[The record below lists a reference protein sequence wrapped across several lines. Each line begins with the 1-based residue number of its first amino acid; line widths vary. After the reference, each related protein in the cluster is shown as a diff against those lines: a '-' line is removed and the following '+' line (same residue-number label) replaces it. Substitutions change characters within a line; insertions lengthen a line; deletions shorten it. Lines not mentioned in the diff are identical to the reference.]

1 MKKSN
6 MTEPK
11 PYMGTVK
18 LGPKGQIVIPK
29 EIRDM
34 FSIGPGDAMIIMA
47 HPQRRIALER
57 PSVLAKVAVAIFAGK
72 GAELYPEDKP
82 EDLEVYAENIK
93 NTITGKED
101 EK

>member
-1 MKKSN
+1 MKESN
-6 MTEPK
+6 KTEPK

-34 FSIGPGDAMIIMA
+34 FGIEPGDAMIIMA
-47 HPQRRIALER
+47 HPQRGIALER
-57 PSVLAKVAVAIFAGK
+57 PSVLTKVADAIFAGK
-72 GAELYPEDKP
+72 GADLYPEDKP
-82 EDLEVYAENIK
+82 ENLAVYAENIK
-93 NTITGKED
+93 NTISGKED